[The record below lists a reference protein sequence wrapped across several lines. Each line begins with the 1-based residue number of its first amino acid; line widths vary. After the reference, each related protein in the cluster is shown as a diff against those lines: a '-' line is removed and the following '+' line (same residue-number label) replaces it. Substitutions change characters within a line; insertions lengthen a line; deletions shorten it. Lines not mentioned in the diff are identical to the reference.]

1 MTKLT
6 AILIAGVGA
15 GALATATFA
24 APMASPAITA
34 ALADTSRPE
43 ADVKRDGDR
52 KTAETLAFT
61 GVKPGDKVM
70 DLVPGAGYFTKLFV
84 DVVGPKGHVYSVYPA
99 ELAKIARAAAV
110 IETAK
115 TYAAA
120 HPNDSVLIEPA
131 NTPVAPEKL
140 DIVFTAQNYHDLHDP
155 FMGPAD
161 LTSVNKTVYD
171 ALKPGGVYIV
181 IDHSAPAGSG
191 LASTN
196 TTHRIDEAVV
206 KSEVEAAGFV
216 LDSEASFLANPAD
229 TRDKLVFDPS
239 IRGHTDQFVLKF
251 RKPMKG

>member
-1 MTKLT
+1 LTKLT
-6 AILIAGVGA
+6 VLLLA
-15 GALATATFA
+15 GAAVCGIATTVIAS
-24 APMASPAITA
+24 PIVSPAITA
-34 ALADTSRPE
+34 ALADPSRPE
-43 ADVKRDGDR
+43 ADVKRDADR
-52 KTAETLAFT
+52 KAAETLAFI
-61 GVKPGDKVM
+61 GIKPGDKVM

-84 DVVGPKGHVYSVYPA
+84 DIVGPKGRVYSVYPA
-99 ELAKIARAAAV
+99 ELAKIPRAAAL

-115 TYAAA
+115 TFAAA
-120 HPNDSVLIEPA
+120 HPNDTVLVEPA
-131 NTPVAPEKL
+131 STPSAPEKL

-181 IDHSAPAGSG
+181 IDHAAPAGSG
-191 LASTN
+191 LADTN

-216 LDSEASFLANPAD
+216 LEGEGTFLANPAD

-251 RKPMKG
+251 KKPG

>member
-1 MTKLT
+1 LTKLT
-6 AILIAGVGA
+6 VVLLA
-15 GALATATFA
+15 GAAVFGIATPGLA
-24 APMASPAITA
+24 APMVSPAITA
-34 ALADTSRPE
+34 ALADTTRPE
-43 ADVKRDGDR
+43 ADVKRDADR
-52 KTAETLAFT
+52 KAADTLAFT
-61 GVKPGDKVM
+61 GIKPGDKVM
-70 DLVPGAGYFTKLFV
+70 DLVPGGGYFTKLFV
-84 DVVGPKGHVYSVYPA
+84 DIVGPRGHVYSVYPA
-99 ELAKIARAAAV
+99 ELAKIPRAATV

-120 HPNDSVLIEPA
+120 HPNDTVLIEPA
-131 NTPVAPEKL
+131 NTPTAPEKL

-191 LASTN
+191 LADTN
-196 TTHRIDEAVV
+196 TLHRIDEAVV

-216 LDSEASFLANPAD
+216 LESEGTFLANPAD
-229 TRDKLVFDPS
+229 TRETRVFDPS

-251 RKPMKG
+251 KKPA